1 MVPAL
6 NHQIIWTIKNLG
18 EKVPKSKDKDD
29 AVIYASNFYQL
40 KEKKQQIEKE
50 AKASKVILSALVAAL
65 NRFETNIAIE
75 TCNENDW

>member
-1 MVPAL
+1 M
-6 NHQIIWTIKNLG
+6 WTIKNLG

-65 NRFETNIAIE
+65 NQFETNIAIE